1 MKNIKKQNN
10 MKNINSDLL
19 IEIFN
24 KLSKLSDLNKFINFH
39 EDSSKNKEEFII
51 SLSITQDQKKMIQAM
66 NIDENIEELLSI
78 DLKEFIFKKCTD
90 FIYSNNK
97 SISKEELTE
106 DMLNQHL
113 ILGGPGALLDLSN
126 NEISVLDHNK
136 KFSDRSLTLFKKIN
150 LFLDYESIKF
160 QVISMNEFSPQVNLK
175 FNFCIEDSK

>member
-1 MKNIKKQNN
+1 MKK
-10 MKNINSDLL
+10 INAGLL

-24 KLSKLSDLNKFINFH
+24 KLSNLSDLNKFINFH

-51 SLSITQDQKKMIQAM
+51 SLNVTQDQKKMIQDM
-66 NIDENIEELLSI
+66 NIDENIEKIIILE
-78 DLKEFIFKKCTD
+78 LKEFIFKKCTD

-97 SISKEELTE
+97 SIIKEELTE
-106 DMLNQHL
+106 DMLNDHL
-113 ILGGPGALLDLSN
+113 ILGGPKALLDLSN

-136 KFSDRSLTLFKKIN
+136 NFSDQSLTLFKKIN

-160 QVISMNEFSPQVNLK
+160 QVISMDGFSPQVNLK